1 MFDQENLMNGKTA
14 GGGGERSEPQPAAE
28 RGAGRVEVLA
38 KPVRRRFTADYKR
51 RIVAEAERFHGKG
64 ESGALLRREGLY
76 ASQLAAWR
84 KLYRDGGLQALSDDK
99 RGRKRKERNPLEPE
113 LRKLQQENR
122 RLQKKLMQADLLIDL
137 QKKVA
142 AIMAMSEE
150 ELQREDLS

>member
-1 MFDQENLMNGKTA
+1 MFDQESLMNGKTA
-14 GGGGERSEPQPAAE
+14 GGGGERSESQPPAE
-28 RGAGRVEVLA
+28 RGAGGIEVLA

-51 RIVAEAERFHGKG
+51 RIVAEAERCHGKG
-64 ESGALLRREGLY
+64 EIGSLLRREGLY

-84 KLYRDGGLQALSDDK
+84 KLYRDGGLKALSDDK
-99 RGRKRKERNPLEPE
+99 RGRKQKERNPLEPE

-142 AIMAMSEE
+142 AIMSMSEE